1 MPTFVYIF
9 GICVIAATLFVA
21 IDNIEPNQRFASV
34 LKFLI
39 IFVSVAAVAR
49 RLEP

>member
-1 MPTFVYIF
+1 MLTFIYIF
-9 GICVIAATLFVA
+9 GICFVAAILFVTV
-21 IDNIEPNQRFASV
+21 DKFEPNQRFASV

-49 RLEP
+49 KLLP